1 MFFCKKLVLLGLGAA
16 GALVVTNAV
25 WSGSVV
31 TAWKKARVC
40 VERQISPE
48 FEIERLRDQIA
59 KLTPDMNRHIEKI
72 AEATVDVSS
81 LGRRI
86 EMVQNEL
93 DKRQSE
99 ILVKTEK
106 VEQGIVPVGYTP
118 NSLKTRLAADLKAY
132 KTCEK
137 DLANKQ
143 KMLEA
148 KKTMLTA
155 ARNQL
160 REIQTQRSTLEVQ
173 LAEMEAE
180 LANVRVAQNACP
192 IQLDDSRLGKIKGD
206 LEKLRETIDVERTKI
221 ELNGQFLG
229 DRQSEAKA
237 EQPAKDVVEEVR
249 AYFSKTTESAKK
261 AE

>member
-1 MFFCKKLVLLGLGAA
+1 MFFCKKLALLAIGAA

-25 WSGSVV
+25 WSGSVS

-72 AEATVDVSS
+72 AEATVDVAS

-86 EMVQNEL
+86 ESVQGEL
-93 DKRQSE
+93 DKRQTE
-99 ILVKTEK
+99 ILVNTEK
-106 VEQGIVPVGYTP
+106 VERGIVPVGYTT
-118 NSLKTRLAADLKAY
+118 NNLKTRLAADFRAY

-148 KKTMLTA
+148 KRTMLTA

-160 REIQTQRSTLEVQ
+160 REIQTQRATLEVQ

-221 ELNGQFLG
+221 ELTGQFLG
-229 DRQSEAKA
+229 DRPAEVKA
-237 EQPAKDVVEEVR
+237 DAGSDIVEEVR
-249 AYFSKTTESAKK
+249 AHFTKTSESAKK

>member
-16 GALVVTNAV
+16 GALAVTNAV
-25 WSGSVV
+25 WSGSIS

-59 KLTPDMNRHIEKI
+59 KLTPDMNRHIERI
-72 AEATVDVSS
+72 AEATVDVAS

-86 EMVQNEL
+86 DMVQGEL
-93 DKRQSE
+93 DKRQGE
-99 ILVKTEK
+99 LMANTEK
-106 VEQGIVPVGYTP
+106 VERGIVPVGYTT
-118 NSLKTRLAADLKAY
+118 NNLKTRLAADFRAY

-137 DLANKQ
+137 DLSNKQ

-148 KKTMLTA
+148 KRTMLTA

-160 REIQTQRSTLEVQ
+160 REIQTQRATLEVQ

-180 LANVRVAQNACP
+180 LANVRAAQNASP
-192 IQLDDSRLGKIKGD
+192 IQLDDTRLGKIKGD

-221 ELNGQFLG
+221 ELTGQFLG
-229 DRQSEAKA
+229 ERPAEVKCEAGS
-237 EQPAKDVVEEVR
+237 DIVEEVR
-249 AYFSKTTESAKK
+249 AHFTRTTDSAKK
-261 AE
+261 AD

>member
-1 MFFCKKLVLLGLGAA
+1 MFFCKKLVLLGIGAA
-16 GALVVTNAV
+16 GALAVTNAV
-25 WSGSVV
+25 WSGSIS

-40 VERQISPE
+40 VERQIAPE

-72 AEATVDVSS
+72 AEATVDVAS

-86 EMVQNEL
+86 EMVQCEL
-93 DKRQSE
+93 DKRQSD
-99 ILVKTEK
+99 ILVTTEK
-106 VEQGIVPVGYTP
+106 VERGIVPVGYTT
-118 NSLKTRLAADLKAY
+118 NNLKTRLAADLRAY

-137 DLANKQ
+137 DLGNKQ

-148 KKTMLTA
+148 KKKMLES

-160 REIQTQRSTLEVQ
+160 REIQTARATLEVQ
-173 LAEMEAE
+173 VAEMEAE
-180 LANVRVAQNACP
+180 LMNIRTAQAAST

-221 ELNGQFLG
+221 ELTGQFLG
-229 DRQSEAKA
+229 DRPAEVKVEAG
-237 EQPAKDVVEEVR
+237 KDIVEEVR
-249 AYFSKTTESAKK
+249 AYFSRTTESAKK

>member
-1 MFFCKKLVLLGLGAA
+1 MFFCKKLVLMGLGAA
-16 GALVVTNAV
+16 GALAVTNAV
-25 WSGSVV
+25 WSGSIS

-40 VERQISPE
+40 VERQIAPE

-72 AEATVDVSS
+72 AEATVEVGS

-86 EMVQNEL
+86 EMVQGEL
-93 DKRQSE
+93 DKRQND

-106 VEQGIVPVGYTP
+106 VEQGLVPVGYTT
-118 NSLKTRLAADLKAY
+118 NNLKTRLAADLRAY

-148 KKTMLTA
+148 KKKMLES

-160 REIQTQRSTLEVQ
+160 REIQTARATLEVQ
-173 LAEMEAE
+173 VAELEAE
-180 LANVRVAQNACP
+180 LMSIRTVQAAST
-192 IQLDDSRLGKIKGD
+192 IQLDDSRLGQIKGD

-221 ELNGQFLG
+221 ELTGQFLG
-229 DRQSEAKA
+229 ERTTEVKVESGTDI
-237 EQPAKDVVEEVR
+237 VEEVR
-249 AYFSKTTESAKK
+249 AHFSRTTESAKK